1 MLSKEVISIAGGRSE
16 KLGVQVVMQGILEEE
31 VLLLFLPKFGGA
43 VALAPLATIV
53 PPALNQ
59 KVVKKFLSS

>member
-1 MLSKEVISIAGGRSE
+1 
-16 KLGVQVVMQGILEEE
+16 MQGILEEE

-43 VALAPLATIV
+43 VALAPLSTLV

-59 KVVKKFLSS
+59 KVVKKFPNS

>member
-1 MLSKEVISIAGGRSE
+1 VTK
-16 KLGVQVVMQGILEEE
+16 GILEEE

-43 VALAPLATIV
+43 VALAPLATLV

-59 KVVKKFLSS
+59 EIVKKFPSS